1 MNTNID
7 LNVPALEKL
16 LDIVASVVGS
26 IAGPMLASWRAQQE
40 NKAMQIKTKGEADA
54 LLIQAKAQSE
64 ARQISFSSY
73 ADFMGDLDIVT
84 SVRQRIQFQE
94 QT

>member
-16 LDIVASVVGS
+16 LDIIASGIGS
-26 IAGPMLASWRAQQE
+26 IGGPTLASWKAQQE
-40 NKAMQIKTKGEADA
+40 NKVMQIKAKGEADA

-64 ARQISFSSY
+64 ARQILLSSY
-73 ADFMGDLDIVT
+73 ADFMGDLDIVA
-84 SVRQRIQFQE
+84 SVRRRIQFQE